1 MTKKLTLTKSQGAA
15 FEPEK
20 MGRFLAVL
28 EAWCNHLA
36 RRGYAIIPD
45 PDPGPGIMRWRAER
59 RPPPSPGSFRYR

>member
-1 MTKKLTLTKSQGAA
+1 MTKKLTLSKSQGAA

-20 MGRFLAVL
+20 MTRFLEVL

-36 RRGYAIIPD
+36 RRGYTIMPD

-59 RPPPSPGSFRYR
+59 LPPSDYRGFRY